1 MAGTKEKETKTTKKA
16 TKSAEEKVT
25 LKKETKT
32 TAVKKECSKK
42 ATKKAEKVVAEGKET
57 KKTKSKKVVAEEL
70 VQNPVLEVEKTA
82 VETPAVEEIKEQESK
97 KILYVASESQ
107 PFCGTG
113 GLADIICGLP
123 KFVKSCE
130 PNFDI
135 RVVLP
140 LYKGIS
146 EDYKKDFKYIGNK
159 YIKVSWRTEYAGV
172 FEYKNEESGI
182 VYYFIDNEKYFKRDG
197 YYGYDD
203 DGERFAFFS
212 RAVLE
217 VLPIMDFYP
226 DIIHVNDWQTALVP
240 TYLKTLFWPDERYGR
255 IRTVLN
261 MHNVQYQ
268 GRYGIELIQD
278 VVGVDKKHTSL
289 LEYQGD
295 VNYLKSAIVTADK
308 LVAVSPSYSEE
319 VKYTDSGCGLSKI
332 IKQNEYKLKGILNG
346 LDYNFYNPETD
357 NVINKNYGVDS
368 FEVRK
373 ENKRKLQE
381 DFGLDVN
388 DDVPMLAIVT
398 RMAKHKGLD
407 LIKECLE
414 KLIIEDNIQIVGV
427 GEGDKEYHD
436 YFNYLNNKFPK
447 QCHISLGF
455 SLEIGKK
462 IYSAAD
468 IFLMP
473 SLVEP
478 CGLSQMIASR
488 YGCVPIVRE
497 TGGLKDSIKDFGCL
511 EGGNGYTFTNYKV
524 EDLVYSIKRAIK
536 DFYDKESW
544 KEKIK
549 IVMQVDFSWNKT
561 AKEYIE
567 IYNNL

>member
-1 MAGTKEKETKTTKKA
+1 MATTKETKETKKKSEVLEEKETKKA
-16 TKSAEEKVT
+16 T
-25 LKKETKT
+25 
-32 TAVKKECSKK
+32 VKKV
-42 ATKKAEKVVAEGKET
+42 ATKT
-57 KKTKSKKVVAEEL
+57 KKTVEKTVEEKPKKTRAKKVIAEEV
-70 VQNPVLEVEKTA
+70 VQEPVLEEKIEEQVEQ
-82 VETPAVEEIKEQESK
+82 TPVEEVKTEEVIENKTK

-107 PFCGTG
+107 PFCATG

-123 KFVKSCE
+123 KFVKASE
-130 PNFDI
+130 PEFDV

-140 LYKGIS
+140 LYQNIK
-146 EDYKKDFKYIGNK
+146 EEYKKDFKYIGNK
-159 YIKVSWRTEYAGV
+159 YVKVSWRTEYAGL
-172 FEYKNEESGI
+172 FEYRHEENGI

-197 YYGYDD
+197 FYGYND

-217 VLPIMDFYP
+217 LLPIMDFYP
-226 DIIHVNDWQTALVP
+226 DIIHANDWQTSLVP
-240 TYLKTLFWPDERYGR
+240 TYLKTLFWPDERYGK
-255 IRTVLN
+255 IKTVLN

-268 GRYGIELIQD
+268 GRYGIKLVQD

-289 LEYQGD
+289 LEYEGD

-319 VKYTDSGCGLSKI
+319 IKEGDSGCGLSKI

-357 NVINKNYGVDS
+357 DKIYKNFGLDS

-381 DFGLDVN
+381 DFGLEVN

-455 SLEIGKK
+455 SLEIGKI

-524 EDLVYSIKRAIK
+524 DDLVYSIKRAIK
-536 DFYDKESW
+536 DFYDKENW